1 MLHYL
6 CGGGQMGDSFTY
18 FPLFFFGF
26 VFRWCNMR
34 PALFCTIAKT
44 KISDSNSDLNCC
56 GRLWATYANDL
67 YTAHFSCD
75 PQFLLDRPRPLS
87 PPAVPLPF
95 SQTKANKCE
104 LLLVCLK
111 CRSKG
116 WTRRRAASR
125 PAGAGEWVSGGGI
138 IFLGSRCLCFRK
150 AKRQRQQWGEGQG
163 RRASKNT

>member
-6 CGGGQMGDSFTY
+6 WGGGQMGDSFTY
-18 FPLFFFGF
+18 SPFFFGF
-26 VFRWCNMR
+26 VFRWFNMR

-44 KISDSNSDLNCC
+44 KISDSYSDLNCC

-125 PAGAGEWVSGGGI
+125 PVAGVSKWRRDY
-138 IFLGSRCLCFRK
+138 FLGVTLPLFKKSQK
-150 AKRQRQQWGEGQG
+150 AEAAMGG
-163 RRASKNT
+163 RAREASK

>member
-6 CGGGQMGDSFTY
+6 WGSGQMGDSSTY
-18 FPLFFFGF
+18 SPPFLVSFS
-26 VFRWCNMR
+26 
-34 PALFCTIAKT
+34 A
-44 KISDSNSDLNCC
+44 DLIC
-56 GRLWATYANDL
+56 GR
-67 YTAHFSCD
+67 HFSAQLRKQKFRTRTQTWTAVADCGQLMQMTYTQRISLVIPNSFWTD
-75 PQFLLDRPRPLS
+75 PPHS
-87 PPAVPLPF
+87 PPAIPFPF

-125 PAGAGEWVSGGGI
+125 PVSEWVGAGLFSWGHAAFVLEKPKGRGSKEWRGRV
-138 IFLGSRCLCFRK
+138 
-150 AKRQRQQWGEGQG
+150 